1 MYESK
6 SNAELRHKLIK
17 AKAITTLAE
26 EESRERNPQAPQH
39 SVINLLSDS
48 VQQTKVEPI
57 SSWKLHQK
65 KSHFLGVVVGDQC
78 VQTQSQG
85 GRHHPW
91 VDCPVGSAQ

>member
-39 SVINLLSDS
+39 SVINLG
-48 VQQTKVEPI
+48 
-57 SSWKLHQK
+57 
-65 KSHFLGVVVGDQC
+65 GVCFFDFMLK
-78 VQTQSQG
+78 TI
-85 GRHHPW
+85 
-91 VDCPVGSAQ
+91 